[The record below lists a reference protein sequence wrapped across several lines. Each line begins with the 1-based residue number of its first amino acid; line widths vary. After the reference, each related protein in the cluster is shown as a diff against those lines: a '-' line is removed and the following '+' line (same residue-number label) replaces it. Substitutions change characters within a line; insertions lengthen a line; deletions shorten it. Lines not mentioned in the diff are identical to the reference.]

1 MTFQLAQEDA
11 RRRIVLVTVLCC
23 QPRGGRSAFWKNCA
37 TQVARGLES
46 NGMLVEG
53 LHRFPFLTPEILEQ
67 QADLD
72 RRIDALGS
80 NYSEVQQLDPTVLPK
95 LLNMPSR
102 ELVSTVCRR
111 MNHGM
116 PEVQVQLIELH
127 RLNASIK
134 RQRIALYNEQAREL
148 LTELPANVRRCFLR
162 QAGSRVRRDPHIGQL
177 FVDLYP
183 QADDDESGPDQR
195 QSLFQRFLGLEVPE
209 PALLPSSDPFAD
221 ILDEL
226 ERLDS
231 DALSRNR
238 LPQYS
243 GLQSPAFPLN
253 QTQTE
258 IF

>member
-1 MTFQLAQEDA
+1 M
-11 RRRIVLVTVLCC
+11 
-23 QPRGGRSAFWKNCA
+23 
-37 TQVARGLES
+37 
-46 NGMLVEG
+46 
-53 LHRFPFLTPEILEQ
+53 
-67 QADLD
+67 
-72 RRIDALGS
+72 
-80 NYSEVQQLDPTVLPK
+80 QQLYPTVL
-95 LLNMPSR
+95 LNILNMPSR

-111 MNHGM
+111 MNNGI

-148 LTELPANVRRCFLR
+148 LEELPANVRRCFLR

-177 FVDLYP
+177 FVDFYP
-183 QADDDESGPDQR
+183 QADADESGPDQR